1 MGFLHIRRIR
11 VGIESAL
18 IISQLIPGR
27 RNNIQSLCIGD
38 QIIKGGVTFR
48 LRNLMP
54 GQAYR
59 LIQRDVFI
67 DRSHKAAHRSLTPA
81 PAQPLMLHISDI
93 TIHGPH
99 LIPLLH
105 GLQHSHLRPLFNP
118 GDDRTL
124 DSALFPDI
132 SLAVRYSLRLF

>member
-1 MGFLHIRRIR
+1 MGFLYIRSIRI
-11 VGIESAL
+11 GIESAL

-59 LIQRDVFI
+59 LIREMFFI

-81 PAQPLMLHISDI
+81 PEPLMLHISDI
-93 TIHGPH
+93 TIRGPH

-105 GLQHSHLRPLFNP
+105 GLQHSHLRTPFQP
-118 GDDRTL
+118 W
-124 DSALFPDI
+124 
-132 SLAVRYSLRLF
+132 